1 VYTDI
6 VTQPWALQEFKADL
20 FRTLGN
26 PVRIRIL
33 EELRAAGTLSV
44 TEIQQAV
51 GIEPSNAS
59 QHLSVL
65 RTRGVVLAT
74 REGTTVRYA
83 VADEAIFGL
92 LDTARSVF
100 ESRVAAQRDALNA
113 GAAR

>member
-1 VYTDI
+1 MYTER
-6 VTQPWALQEFKADL
+6 VTQPWALQDFKADL

-59 QHLSVL
+59 QHLGVL
-65 RTRGVVLAT
+65 RTRGVVVAA
-74 REGTTVRYA
+74 RDGTTVRYT
-83 VADEAIFGL
+83 VADEAIFAL
-92 LDTARSVF
+92 LDTARTVF
-100 ESRVAAQRDALNA
+100 ESRLEVQRDALNG